1 MGFGRTGDLERQK
14 KLTASQWKIIAT
26 ANLGDM
32 LDFFDFF
39 LIGYVLA
46 FIFKEWQLTYAES
59 AVILVAAGL
68 GAVPGAWFWGWM
80 GDKIGRRKVFIL
92 TALNVAAAT
101 GIMYFTPE
109 PGGWV
114 AGWIFLSFFR
124 FFVGFGNAGLIAV
137 DIPLVQEFVPSYK
150 RGWVS
155 GLTTTLL
162 PAGNVLGALSGAFL
176 APVIGWRGLFL
187 VGLLPAA
194 LVLMIRYWVPES
206 PRFLLRMG
214 RMEEA
219 RKSLAWALKVGPKE
233 IELPSSLPEAE
244 KTSWRELFHYPR
256 SVASSCLVALSQ
268 TGGVGILLW
277 ITTLFVMVLKIT
289 PAEAPYLMIW
299 VGILG
304 IIGRLVASWMSDA
317 LGRRISGFLIGA
329 GGAISMALAGYWHDV
344 YLGTVSVFFVLIMVQ
359 RFFGDASYA
368 IIGPYLAEVW
378 PNRLRASGMGF
389 AYGISNLGKIIGPLG
404 LAMIVG
410 SSNYVS
416 PKVTF
421 STRSSRRYCFWRSG
435 TGKRASSS
443 RFSASRRRAARSRT
457 SAAPS
462 IRRRRCP
469 SGWQRRKSDPGVG
482 LSGPCRVS
490 PPLSTGGR
498 PPCAAGRLLCAP
510 APHARIAAW
519 HAGNAGGNGTP
530 TVDRAR
536 SALLR

>member
-1 MGFGRTGDLERQK
+1 MLEYLERQK
-14 KLTASQWKIIAT
+14 KLTANQWKIIAT

-46 FIFKEWQLTYAES
+46 FIFKEWQLTYGAS
-59 AVILVAAGL
+59 ALILISAGL

-92 TALNVAAAT
+92 TALNVAIAT
-101 GIMYFTPE
+101 GIMFFTPD

-114 AGWIFLSFFR
+114 PGWIFLSFFR

-137 DIPLVQEFVPSYK
+137 DIPLVQEFVPAYK

-162 PAGNVLGALSGAFL
+162 PAGNILGALSGAYL
-176 APVIGWRGLFL
+176 APAIGWRGLFL
-187 VGLLPAA
+187 VGLAPAL

-214 RMEEA
+214 RLEEA
-219 RKSLAWALKVGPKE
+219 RKSLAWALQMDPTE
-233 IELPSSLPEAE
+233 IELPTTLPEEE
-244 KTSWRELFHYPR
+244 KTSWRELFRYPR

-268 TGGVGILLW
+268 TGGVGILMW

-289 PAEAPYLMIW
+289 PPEASYLMIY

-304 IIGRLVASWMSDA
+304 IVGRLVASWMSDA
-317 LGRRISGFLIGA
+317 LGRRMSGFLIGM
-329 GGAISMALAGYWHDV
+329 GGALSMALAGYWHDV

-389 AYGISNLGKIIGPLG
+389 SYGIGNLGKIIGPLG
-404 LAMIVG
+404 LALIVG
-410 SSNYVS
+410 SSNYVA
-416 PKVTF
+416 PKVTLDAIF
-421 STRSSRRYCFWRSG
+421 PALLFLAFWYGQAGLVFAFLGIETKGRSIEEIG
-435 TGKRASSS
+435 RAL
-443 RFSASRRRAARSRT
+443 
-457 SAAPS
+457 
-462 IRRRRCP
+462 
-469 SGWQRRKSDPGVG
+469 D
-482 LSGPCRVS
+482 
-490 PPLSTGGR
+490 
-498 PPCAAGRLLCAP
+498 AP
-510 APHARIAAW
+510 APAPVRVAA
-519 HAGNAGGNGTP
+519 TQI
-530 TVDRAR
+530 
-536 SALLR
+536 